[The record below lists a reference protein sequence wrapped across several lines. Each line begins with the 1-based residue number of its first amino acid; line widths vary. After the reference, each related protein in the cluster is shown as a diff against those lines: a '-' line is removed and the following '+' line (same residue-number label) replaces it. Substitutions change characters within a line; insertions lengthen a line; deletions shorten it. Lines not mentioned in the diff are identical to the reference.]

1 MMIIDTI
8 IAMCRKITE
17 LGIALLAVAVV
28 LQIVFGTAGPFIG
41 VDAIGN
47 VTKIISGLGNNGL
60 VGLIAAA
67 VLYNVVNKK

>member
-1 MMIIDTI
+1 
-8 IAMCRKITE
+8 MCRKITE

-28 LQIVFGTAGPFIG
+28 LQIVFGTAVPFIG

>member
-28 LQIVFGTAGPFIG
+28 LQIVFGTAVPFIG

-47 VTKIISGLGNNGL
+47 GSTIRTKSSRRCRTGIR
-60 VGLIAAA
+60 VQATQA
-67 VLYNVVNKK
+67 

>member
-28 LQIVFGTAGPFIG
+28 LQIVFGTAVPFIG

-67 VLYNVVNKK
+67 VLYSVVNKK

>member
-17 LGIALLAVAVV
+17 LGVALLAVAVV